1 MEVIS
6 TTGVRDVAEAVV
18 GVACHFILGT
28 EDIPFGGGECL
39 VYALESESGNSNNNK
54 NIRLCLR
61 VPRTPVADASQMVL
75 AEVLFRRSMEREGVP
90 FCQGLLGHDVSSD
103 NPIGRPF
110 LVLVWADGVQ
120 LEWSDTYPSDQR
132 HRDNIIAAIA
142 EYNVKLLG
150 IRQHGAFPSFTLTR
164 EKRC

>member
-6 TTGVRDVAEAVV
+6 TTGVRDVAVAVA

-28 EDIPFGGGECL
+28 ENVPFGGGECV
-39 VYALESESGNSNNNK
+39 VYALESESGYNNNNNK
-54 NIRLCLR
+54 RLCLR
-61 VPRTPVADASQMVL
+61 VPRTPIADASQMVL

-90 FCQGLLGHDVSSD
+90 FCQGLLGHDVSSN

-110 LVLVWADGVQ
+110 IALVWADGVQ
-120 LEWSDTYPSDQR
+120 LEWTDTRPSDQG
-132 HRDNIIAAIA
+132 HRDKIIAAIA

-150 IRQHGAFPSFTLTR
+150 IRQSGAFPKFTLTR
-164 EKRC
+164 EERC